1 MHIFNHKSTEVP
13 IKWKSA
19 TKLQHSNE
27 SATLIMPKIQGNVLN
42 LHHIIYIRKNGDEIQ
57 GAGIGLGRHAD
68 E

>member
-13 IKWKSA
+13 IKGNPPRSYNI
-19 TKLQHSNE
+19 QNE